1 MDMPRVRLKPAT
13 GFRRYAIPRTG
24 GEGIERLKVGEVR
37 VHVALTNTIDEGMVR
52 RGVMP
57 SSDVRRYEAEA
68 LVDTGAIRLC
78 IPQDAVDEL
87 GLAIVEEIPV
97 VLADGKEARVG
108 VSEPVTVRLLT
119 RHVVQQALVLGDEV
133 LIGQTVLEETD
144 LFVDPINGRVIPNP
158 EHPERAILRV
168 K

>member
-1 MDMPRVRLKPAT
+1 MPRVRLKPAT

-24 GEGIERLKVGEVR
+24 GEGIEGLELGEVR
-37 VHVALTNTIDEGMVR
+37 VHIALTNTIDEGMVR
-52 RGVMP
+52 RGVMQA
-57 SSDVRRYEAEA
+57 SDIRRYEAEA

-78 IPQDAVDEL
+78 IPQEAVDKL

-97 VLADGKEARVG
+97 LLADGRAAKVG

-144 LFVDPINGRVIPNP
+144 LFIDPINGRVIPNP
-158 EHPERAILRV
+158 EHPDQAILKV